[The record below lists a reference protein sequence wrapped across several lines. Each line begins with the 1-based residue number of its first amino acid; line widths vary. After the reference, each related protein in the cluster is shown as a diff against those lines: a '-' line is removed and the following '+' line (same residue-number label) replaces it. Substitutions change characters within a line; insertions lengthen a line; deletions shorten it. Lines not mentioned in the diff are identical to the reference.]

1 MPPSITELTV
11 KPLPPE
17 EALAFWRDKTPITA
31 EVFKSLEA
39 GARAR
44 AFAVVGLARL
54 DQVSALQTALAD
66 ALEQGET
73 LASFQKR
80 AAAIIEEAGW
90 KGRRVE
96 NIFRTNVQ
104 QAYQAGRYVQMRRAS
119 KARPYWQYVA
129 VQDRRTRPAHAVLD
143 GKVYPADHEFW
154 NAHYPPNGFQCRCTV
169 RSLSPRQVEAERLTV
184 ERDMPGPQVWTDAKT
199 GMEHFVNMPGP
210 DRGFAGNPGKD
221 WLQGL
226 APSPLDDG
234 AVVFPQAPA
243 LCRRGGPA
251 FADHDQKGDP
261 CRPPLA
267 SLDPRHI
274 LPIRE
279 ADLLPRGLAPTA
291 YVRAFLAEFGLN
303 DMDASTV
310 ITLPGVKMP
319 VVISKAL
326 FIDKASGDWKLSK
339 NARDQ
344 HIRLLARTIRNPW
357 EIWQVPA
364 KWSGKACT
372 TLRLLRLFQD
382 ADKRIGGFSVCNL
395 VGGRGWVGTTAFMPK
410 ADRSERRIMEYL
422 EAQRAGV
429 LMYRE
434 P

>member
-44 AFAVVGLARL
+44 AFAVAGLARL

-73 LASFQKR
+73 LASFKKR

-184 ERDMPGPQVWTDAKT
+184 ERDMPGPQVWTDDKT

-251 FADHDQKGDP
+251 FADHDQRNDP

-291 YVRAFLAEFGLN
+291 YVRAFLAEFGLK
-303 DMDASTV
+303 DMEASTV
-310 ITLPGVKMP
+310 ITLPSVKMP

-326 FIDKASGDWKLSK
+326 FIDKASGEFKVTKEGREAYL
-339 NARDQ
+339 
-344 HIRLLARTIRNPW
+344 RLLARTIKSPY
-357 EIWQVPA
+357 EIWLTPA
-364 KWSGKACT
+364 ALAGRRHAA
-372 TLRLLRLFQD
+372 LRLIRLFRG
-382 ADKRIGGFSVCNL
+382 KGTSIGGFAVFSL
-395 VGGRGWVGTTAFMPK
+395 IGRNWHGSTVFNPKGTNTKSML
-410 ADRSERRIMEYL
+410 EYL
-422 EAQRAGV
+422 ERQRAGA
-429 LMYRE
+429 LLYRE
-434 P
+434 GE